1 VGRRRYRRH
10 TREFK
15 LAALARLDAAPDV
28 QALARELDV
37 ERTLLYRWQ
46 GHFMKGGAAA
56 LRNSGRPRP
65 TLMVLPAAGLPDEAY
80 PAPWPEASSEASSP
94 GPPEATTSLAAY
106 DPAAATRRIME
117 LERKVGQQQLELDF
131 FRAALRHV
139 REPRR

>member
-1 VGRRRYRRH
+1 MGRRRNRRH

-28 QALARELDV
+28 QALARELGV

-46 GHFMKGGAAA
+46 RHYAQGGAAA

-65 TLMVLPAAGLPDEAY
+65 TLMAGPAVGLPDEAL
-80 PAPWPEASSEASSP
+80 PTPLSEVSSDASSP
-94 GPPEATTSLAAY
+94 LPAEATTSSPTH
-106 DPAAATRRIME
+106 DPAAAARRIAE

-139 REPRR
+139 RASRR